1 MEEFKYYLSFYKNG
15 KFVFSKIKYIIQEEF
30 SKVNK
35 LYEECWEEKEKYIFC
50 QHYFG
55 LQEKL
60 IITLKDND
68 NIKEWVDI
76 ELKKDFIQIDEN
88 EKNEHE
94 NEENDKKF
102 VIKDEIKETNDSDLK
117 DYIII

>member
-1 MEEFKYYLSFYKNG
+1 M
-15 KFVFSKIKYIIQEEF
+15 
-30 SKVNK
+30 
-35 LYEECWEEKEKYIFC
+35 
-50 QHYFG
+50 
-55 LQEKL
+55 
-60 IITLKDND
+60 TLKDND

-94 NEENDKKF
+94 IEENDKKF